1 MQDVR
6 GRTYDGG
13 SVETDDANF
22 TDCVFNTVEL
32 RYAGGEHPLF
42 EGCTFNGATSWR
54 FTEAALRTIQFL
66 QRIANDEG
74 GEAFIADLFQPGKY
88 FVE

>member
-1 MQDVR
+1 MQQVI
-6 GRTYDGG
+6 GRTYGGG
-13 SVETDDANF
+13 SVETDGTNF
-22 TDCVFNTVEL
+22 TDCVFNGVEL

-42 EGCTFNGATSWR
+42 ERCTFNGQVSWR
-54 FTEAALRTIQFL
+54 FLDAALLTIQFL

-74 GEAFIADLFQPGKY
+74 GQAFIADLFQPGKY